1 MRKVLRLLS
10 FPEPSNAPTVRAMTR
25 FTPLTRS
32 VTEWSTEFDVFQNF
46 EHGLQH
52 QLPSVE
58 DEVEEEIHPY
68 GDEDE
73 DFAIRPLSK

>member
-1 MRKVLRLLS
+1 MRNFLRLHS
-10 FPEPSNAPTVRAMTR
+10 FPEPSNAPTAGAMGR

-32 VTEWSTEFDVFQNF
+32 VTEWSTELDDFQNF
-46 EHGLQH
+46 ENGLQH

-58 DEVEEEIHPY
+58 DEMEEELHSY

>member
-10 FPEPSNAPTVRAMTR
+10 SSEPSNAPTAEAMTQ

-58 DEVEEEIHPY
+58 DEVEEELHPY

-73 DFAIRPLSK
+73 HFAIRPLSK